1 MKTNEKEIFD
11 KLKEVLDPEL
21 NVNIVDL
28 GLIYKVGVKDGTV
41 KILMTLTTAGCP
53 LAPMFEA
60 MIKRAVKKTP
70 GVKSVKVTV
79 TFDPPWS
86 PERMSPR
93 SRKALGL

>member
-1 MKTNEKEIFD
+1 MKTNEKEILD

-53 LAPMFEA
+53 LAPMFAE
-60 MIKRAVKKTP
+60 MIKRAAKKVP
-70 GVKSVKVTV
+70 GIKTVKVAV

-86 PERMSPR
+86 PERMSPQ
-93 SRKALGL
+93 SRRALGL